1 MNKRLFIPGGTTW
14 DRRPRGLWMNPRSPG
29 DLVGAGWSTLCM
41 ARTLDVFSRTDEIT
55 RAICGLLH
63 TGGIEAVTVR
73 AIAEAVGFDLWN
85 ATVWLAWCELARHAD
100 GPGQAVAEAH
110 LHEVWQLRQDLGD
123 ADAALAAHAL
133 LRGLRESLVARG
145 EHAMTLETAQRLWT
159 SHLASARG
167 ATGGPEAA

>member
-1 MNKRLFIPGGTTW
+1 MGC
-14 DRRPRGLWMNPRSPG
+14 LWMNPRSPG
-29 DLVGAGWSTLCM
+29 DLVGAGWSTQCM

-73 AIAEAVGFDLWN
+73 AIAEAVGYDLWN

-110 LHEVWQLRQDLGD
+110 LHELWQLRHARDRPAPLGD
-123 ADAALAAHAL
+123 PPRLGPGGHRWTRGGLSPRSRVQPAA
-133 LRGLRESLVARG
+133 
-145 EHAMTLETAQRLWT
+145 
-159 SHLASARG
+159 ASARARRS
-167 ATGGPEAA
+167 ATIASGSSAA